1 MSAPKLPLILVVDD
15 DPQIRTMV
23 SEILEAEGFQ
33 TVTADD
39 GERAIELAVER
50 RPALMILDIMM
61 PKMDGYTALTR
72 LHGHPATRE
81 IPAIVLTG
89 EADRLYQGLSGGL
102 GAVAH
107 LTKPFSPEALIE
119 TVRRSLPRRGP

>member
-1 MSAPKLPLILVVDD
+1 MGTPEPPLILVVDD

-23 SEILEAEGFQ
+23 SEILEAEGFR
-33 TVTADD
+33 TVAADD
-39 GERAIELAVER
+39 GERAFELAVER
-50 RPALMILDIMM
+50 RPALLILDIMM
-61 PKMDGYTALTR
+61 PRMDGYTALTR

-89 EADRLYQGLSGGL
+89 EAAELYQGLSGGL

-107 LTKPFSPEALIE
+107 LTKPFTPERLIE
-119 TVRRSLPRRGP
+119 TVRRSLPGGGP